1 MGRKK
6 KKNLRERLNRY
17 HAKPDSAAYRE
28 CHAEAVAAGIR
39 LPSRDWPFPDPVAA
53 DDGAAAAA
61 ARATPPQ
68 PEGGG
73 GRAEPD
79 PASGDDDS
87 ERDVATRE
95 LRFESPVKKTT
106 LKKRKERA
114 NARVELAKKVKVA
127 DAHRRDAEARALEQ
141 RARRRA
147 KAIRDDFADDDD
159 GTLMTHTLIMLGRDR
174 VWGAAMMQ
182 TVERMYPVATR
193 MLENARAF
201 LKNFPTRTAADRRL
215 KLGFLSGV
223 VGDSIDNVVTD
234 ADLARDLQVDRR
246 DITRARE
253 IRLVTADPEA
263 RPEMI
268 LTLSKEPKSRVANLH
283 KLRCTSLLL

>member
-68 PEGGG
+68 PGGGG

-127 DAHRRDAEARALEQ
+127 DAHRQDAEARALEQ

-182 TVERMYPVATR
+182 TECMYPVATR

-223 VGDSIDNVVTD
+223 VGDSIRRGRER
-234 ADLARDLQVDRR
+234 ARLRPARR
-246 DITRARE
+246 DHHRGHPDGRGE
-253 IRLVTADPEA
+253 GA

-268 LTLSKEPKSRVANLH
+268 LTLSKEPKSRVANLY
-283 KLRCTSLLL
+283 KLRCTSLLWIST